1 MNITFYIASK
11 WWRGIY
17 LFIARRRREKIA
29 NTVLISIGKHVSR
42 TRIVIKF
49 MVHSILY
56 NSIRSRSWDHRL
68 QNLVNVSCII
78 ILRPRWNRT
87 MLFTYWIFTQWS
99 VIVWSIFINNNVL
112 DTDIW
117 TRRERNIRG
126 RQCFKLLNKYICLI
140 KNPWFQIAYLKYSGL
155 LTSGCRSKRTDIVFQ
170 LSSEAMVLFQ
180 NWFKAQRPFCFTPV
194 PSGDI
199 LRPVTS
205 QYQCCP
211 GYWIIA

>member
-1 MNITFYIASK
+1 MQNRFMRPSYLVVPISK
-11 WWRGIY
+11 IHEYRVLYSLQMMTWD
-17 LFIARRRREKIA
+17 LFIFARRRREKIA

-112 DTDIW
+112 GA
-117 TRRERNIRG
+117 E
-126 RQCFKLLNKYICLI
+126 
-140 KNPWFQIAYLKYSGL
+140 
-155 LTSGCRSKRTDIVFQ
+155 IVFQ

-180 NWFKAQRPFCFTPV
+180 NWFKAQRPFWFTPV
-194 PSGDI
+194 RQGIFWD
-199 LRPVTS
+199 
-205 QYQCCP
+205 Q
-211 GYWIIA
+211 

>member
-1 MNITFYIASK
+1 MGF
-11 WWRGIY
+11 IY
-17 LFIARRRREKIA
+17 FCPPQARKNCKYSLDINRK
-29 NTVLISIGKHVSR
+29 
-42 TRIVIKF
+42 TRIPNTNCNQVYGTFNLIY
-49 MVHSILY
+49 Y

-112 DTDIW
+112 GA
-117 TRRERNIRG
+117 E
-126 RQCFKLLNKYICLI
+126 
-140 KNPWFQIAYLKYSGL
+140 
-155 LTSGCRSKRTDIVFQ
+155 IVFQ

-194 PSGDI
+194 PSRDI

-205 QYQCCP
+205 QYRCYP

>member
-1 MNITFYIASK
+1 MQNRFMRPSYLVVPISK
-11 WWRGIY
+11 IHEYRVLYSLQMMTWD
-17 LFIARRRREKIA
+17 LFIFARRRREKNA

-99 VIVWSIFINNNVL
+99 VISMLSRILDNCLMSKYESDSGYIKCIGYIN
-112 DTDIW
+112 
-117 TRRERNIRG
+117 
-126 RQCFKLLNKYICLI
+126 
-140 KNPWFQIAYLKYSGL
+140 SGTL
-155 LTSGCRSKRTDIVFQ
+155 CHL
-170 LSSEAMVLFQ
+170 
-180 NWFKAQRPFCFTPV
+180 
-194 PSGDI
+194 
-199 LRPVTS
+199 
-205 QYQCCP
+205 
-211 GYWIIA
+211 